1 MASTTIAN
9 DLRTT
14 LNVRNLDFDPASA
27 NDEFVVLDPSNS
39 AAGIALG
46 TYRKFLAQYRTSVG
60 TGGITVF
67 TMGGATDSAGTGYVA
82 AVAHALGSN
91 PDAVGDWVT
100 IECTD
105 EQIREVL
112 PTATHVCVVANLVTG
127 TDEGAVTFIMADP
140 LYGPTA
146 GLTGD
151 RIS

>member
-14 LNVRNLDFDPASA
+14 LNVRTLDFDPATA
-27 NDEFVVLDPSNS
+27 NDEFVTLNPSGS
-39 AAGIALG
+39 VVGIALG
-46 TYRKFLAQYRTSVG
+46 TYRKFMAQYMTSVG
-60 TGGITVF
+60 TGGITLF
-67 TMGGATDSAGTGYVA
+67 TMGGATDSAGSGYVV
-82 AVAHALGSN
+82 AVSHALGSN
-91 PDAVGDWVT
+91 PDAVGDYVT
-100 IECTD
+100 IECND

-112 PTATHVCVVANLVTG
+112 ATATHVCVQANLVTG
-127 TDEGAVTFIMADP
+127 TDEGVVNFIMADP